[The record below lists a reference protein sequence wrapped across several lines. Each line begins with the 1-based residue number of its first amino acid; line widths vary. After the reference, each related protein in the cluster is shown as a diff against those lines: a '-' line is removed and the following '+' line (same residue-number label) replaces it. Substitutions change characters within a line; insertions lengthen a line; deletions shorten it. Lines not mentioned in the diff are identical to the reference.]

1 MNEALSLLI
10 GKGFLALQKTRF
22 HYIKNILMPCF
33 FFSAIT
39 GVLTGALVFA
49 FKIAAGLVV
58 SLSTDIYGFV
68 RANPIWLPI
77 LLLGAAALG
86 LAVAFLLRLAP
97 ECRGGGIPTSIA
109 IVRGLI
115 EFKWLKSLLVLFS
128 SALMTF
134 LAGVPLSNDGPG
146 VQMGTAVGRGTV
158 RLLGKK
164 NMAWDRYIMT
174 GGACAG
180 FAASIG
186 APLTGLF
193 FAFEEAHRRFS
204 PMLFMVAGISVVSG
218 SMTMNFLCELAGISP
233 AIFHLHINAV
243 LPLKEYWIILLI
255 GVLCGVA
262 AMLFTRLYSLISDLL
277 REKLTKVS
285 PSLKLV
291 IVFVAVALIGFSSSR
306 FIGSGESLIEELIH
320 GHGVWYILLLY
331 FGVRALLLIL
341 SNASGA
347 PGGLFFPT
355 LVLGALLGALCAR
368 VFINLGFL
376 GEEYYAVL
384 LTVGMASFFSASAR
398 TPITALHFALE
409 ALGAEPNILAVTMG
423 VAVSFLLIE
432 IFGVPAFNETVLE
445 ARVEEENEGKTAQII
460 DTYLT
465 VHSGSFAVGKEIR
478 DVLWPPTCV
487 ILSVDKSPTHHGGL
501 TGISE
506 GDVLHVHYRSYD
518 PPATMRRL
526 EDLVGPQESGAKF
539 RMHEGSS
546 THQVPE
552 L

>member
-1 MNEALSLLI
+1 M
-10 GKGFLALQKTRF
+10 KKTRF
-22 HYIKNILMPCF
+22 HYIKHILMPCF
-33 FFSAIT
+33 IFSAIT
-39 GVLTGALVFA
+39 GILTGALVFA
-49 FKIAAGLVV
+49 FKIAAGFVV
-58 SLSTDIYGFV
+58 NLSADIYSFV
-68 RANPIWLPI
+68 RANPIWLPV
-77 LLLGAAALG
+77 LLLGAAGLG
-86 LAVAFLLRLAP
+86 LTVAFLLRLAP

-128 SALMTF
+128 SALLSF

-218 SMTMNFLCELAGISP
+218 SMTMHFLCDLAGISP
-233 AIFHLHINAV
+233 AIFHLHIDAV
-243 LPLKEYWIILLI
+243 LPLKEYWIILVI
-255 GVLCGVA
+255 GILCGIF
-262 AMLFTRLYSLISDLL
+262 AMLFTKLYSLISNLL
-277 REKLTKVS
+277 REKLERVS
-285 PSLKLV
+285 NELKLAL
-291 IVFVAVALIGFSSSR
+291 VFVAVALIGLASSR
-306 FIGSGESLIEELIH
+306 FIGSGESLIEELVY
-320 GHGVWYILLLY
+320 GHGVWYLLLLY

-368 VFINLGFL
+368 VCIGFGL
-376 GEEYYAVL
+376 VGEEYYTVL

-409 ALGAEPNILAVTMG
+409 ALGAEPNILAITMG
-423 VAVSFLLIE
+423 VAVSFLVIE

-445 ARVEEENEGKTAQII
+445 ARVEEENEGKLARVV
-460 DTYLT
+460 DTELT
-465 VHSGSFAVGKEIR
+465 VREGAFAVGKEIR

-487 ILSVDKSPTHHGGL
+487 ILSVDKSPMHQGGL
-501 TGISE
+501 TGIAA

-518 PPATMRRL
+518 PPLTMKRL
-526 EDLVGPQESGAKF
+526 EDLVGPQEEGA
-539 RMHEGSS
+539 RTSMYERGSS
-546 THQVPE
+546 ERIPDN
-552 L
+552 

>member
-1 MNEALSLLI
+1 MR
-10 GKGFLALQKTRF
+10 KTRLN
-22 HYIKNILMPCF
+22 YIKHILMPCF
-33 FFSAIT
+33 IFSAIT
-39 GVLTGALVFA
+39 GILTGALVFA
-49 FKIAAGLVV
+49 FKVAATFAV
-58 SLSTDIYGFV
+58 SLSAEIYAFV
-68 RANPIWLPI
+68 RQNPLWLPL

-86 LAVAFLLRLAP
+86 LLVAFLLRLAP

-128 SALMTF
+128 SALLT
-134 LAGVPLSNDGPG
+134 LLGGIPLSNDGPG

-218 SMTMNFLCELAGISP
+218 SMTMHFLCDLAGISP
-233 AIFHLHINAV
+233 AIFHLHISAV
-243 LPLKEYWIILLI
+243 LPLKEYWIILVI
-255 GVLCGVA
+255 GILCGIF
-262 AMLFTRLYSLISDLL
+262 AMLFTKLYSVISELL
-277 REKLTKVS
+277 REKLKRV
-285 PSLKLV
+285 PNEAKLAL
-291 IVFVAVALIGFSSSR
+291 VFVAVALIGFASSR
-306 FIGSGESLIEELIH
+306 FIGSSEALIEELVR
-320 GHGVWYILLLY
+320 GQGLWYLLLLY
-331 FGVRALLLIL
+331 LGVRAVLLIL

-355 LVLGALLGALCAR
+355 LVLGALIGALCAR
-368 VFINLGFL
+368 LCIGFGL
-376 GEEYYAVL
+376 VGEEYYTVL

-423 VAVSFLLIE
+423 VAVSFLVIE

-445 ARVEEENEGKTAQII
+445 VRVEEETEGKTAHVI
-460 DTYLT
+460 DTELT
-465 VHSGSFAVGKEIR
+465 VRAGSFAVGKEIR

-487 ILSVDKSPTHHGGL
+487 ILSVDKSPTPNGGL

-506 GDVLHVHYRSYD
+506 GDVLHVHYRTYD
-518 PPATMRRL
+518 PPVTMQRL
-526 EDLVGPQESGAKF
+526 EDLVGPQEGKAYVS
-539 RMHEGSS
+539 MHERGHSE
-546 THQVPE
+546 QIPDN
-552 L
+552 

>member
-1 MNEALSLLI
+1 
-10 GKGFLALQKTRF
+10 
-22 HYIKNILMPCF
+22 MPCF

-39 GVLTGALVFA
+39 GVFTGALVFA
-49 FKIAAGLVV
+49 FKMAASFIV
-58 SLSTDIYGFV
+58 SLSTDIYAFV
-68 RANPIWLPI
+68 RANPIWLPL
-77 LLLGAAALG
+77 LLLGAALLG
-86 LAVAFLLRLAP
+86 LGVSLLLRWAP

-115 EFKWLKSLLVLFS
+115 EFKWLKSLLVLLT

-158 RLLGKK
+158 RLLGKN

-243 LPLKEYWIILLI
+243 LPLQEYWIILLI
-255 GVLCGVA
+255 GLLCGVA
-262 AMLFTRLYSLISDLL
+262 AMLFTKLYALISDLL
-277 REKLTKVS
+277 REKLDKV
-285 PSLKLV
+285 PSELKLTL
-291 IVFVAVALIGFSSSR
+291 VFVAVALIGFASSR
-306 FIGSGESLIEELIH
+306 FIGSGESLIEELLE
-320 GHGVWYILLLY
+320 GHGVWYLLLLY
-331 FGVRALLLIL
+331 FGVRALLLIF

-355 LVLGALLGALCAR
+355 LVLGALLGALCA
-368 VFINLGFL
+368 NLCIASGLL
-376 GEEYYAVL
+376 GEEYYTVL

-409 ALGAEPNILAVTMG
+409 ALGGEPNILAITMG
-423 VAVSFLLIE
+423 VAVSFLVIE

-445 ARVEEENEGKTAQII
+445 ARVEEEHEGKTAQII
-460 DTYLT
+460 DTELT
-465 VHSGSFAVGKEIR
+465 VRAGSFAVGKEIR

-506 GDVLHVHYRSYD
+506 GDVLHVHYRTFD
-518 PPATMRRL
+518 PDVTMHRL
-526 EDLVGPQESGAKF
+526 EDLVGPQGKGALVH
-539 RMHEGSS
+539 MHEGRS
-546 THQVPE
+546 TEEVPDI
-552 L
+552 